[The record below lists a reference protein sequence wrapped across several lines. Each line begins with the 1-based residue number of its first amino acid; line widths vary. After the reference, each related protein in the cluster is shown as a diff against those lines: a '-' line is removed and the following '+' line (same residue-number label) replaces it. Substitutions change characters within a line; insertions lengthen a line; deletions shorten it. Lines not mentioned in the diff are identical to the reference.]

1 MVAISGIEAWFH
13 VSALVLFRCR
23 GSTRYMHHAIMQSC
37 NRVIRRISLWPLIGG
52 EPPGWRPPGAPW
64 SCEMNAGAAS
74 PWDFLRTGARA
85 YGGRAQ
91 QLSHQGAAELPAWGY
106 IALHAPQE
114 HLWRSGRL
122 KWAMWS
128 TTLGEKMGSWRRLMG
143 SLTWFLM

>member
-1 MVAISGIEAWFH
+1 
-13 VSALVLFRCR
+13 
-23 GSTRYMHHAIMQSC
+23 
-37 NRVIRRISLWPLIGG
+37 
-52 EPPGWRPPGAPW
+52 
-64 SCEMNAGAAS
+64 MNAGAAS

-122 KWAMWS
+122 RWAMWS
-128 TTLGEKMGSWRRLMG
+128 TLGEKDGAMAASRYSDPIRPVRREG
-143 SLTWFLM
+143 PTSLIGLRLGGPLRVIKSFFRAGFCGIPSSE